1 MTTFIREQETK
12 EVLNKYKDMS
22 NQDLL
27 DYLMSHRYDSDCQ
40 YIFNHLPKDLQNDL
54 DALAGEMVKIRDKQI
69 AEREQQI
76 AERDQQIAERE
87 QQIAERE
94 QQIAERDQQIAE
106 RDQQIAEREQ
116 QIADVRKLTE
126 YVDQQIADVQEF
138 NKRLRAENYQI
149 ECEIDNIRDIRRQL
163 AR

>member
-12 EVLNKYKDMS
+12 EVLNKYREMS
-22 NQDLL
+22 TQGLL
-27 DYLMSHRYDSDCQ
+27 DYLMSHHYDSDCQ

-69 AEREQQI
+69 AERDQQIAEREQQI

-94 QQIAERDQQIAE
+94 
-106 RDQQIAEREQ
+106 QQIAEREQ